1 MDMDFFT
8 LLFKMIVALVITLG
22 LMFLTFKVMGTKVN
36 NINDGKYVKIIERV
50 QVGKESSILVIKV
63 GKKGYV
69 LTNTSEHMEK
79 LSELT
84 EDEVTYI
91 EENNRKKAQDM
102 SESYS
107 RFVLKSKEGIFKI
120 LNNIKS
126 KEDKHED

>member
-1 MDMDFFT
+1 MDMDFFM

-84 EDEVTYI
+84 EDEVTDI
-91 EENNRKKAQDM
+91 EENNRKKVQDM

>member
-84 EDEVTYI
+84 EDEVTDI
-91 EENNRKKAQDM
+91 EENNRKKVQDM

>member
-8 LLFKMIVALVITLG
+8 LLFKMIVALGITLG

-84 EDEVTYI
+84 EEEITAI

-107 RFVLKSKEGIFKI
+107 RFVLKSKKAIFKI

>member
-8 LLFKMIVALVITLG
+8 LLFKMIVALGITLG

-84 EDEVTYI
+84 EDEVTDI